1 MHWMMWVFWGS
12 LVAIFLI
19 AFLVDVVT
27 KGKYKLSKPAKTQN
41 QDAAEADARRHADE
55 ATIKACFS

>member
-12 LVAIFLI
+12 LVAIFI
-19 AFLVDVVT
+19 IGFLVDVVT

-41 QDAAEADARRHADE
+41 QDAAEADARRHAGRSDNQGM
-55 ATIKACFS
+55 F